1 RHDALDSHLAGRTS
15 TERVDRL
22 NVAGVPCG
30 PMHSIDKVFADPQ
43 VKHLDIVREI
53 ATAGG
58 TLRVVGQPVTLSRT
72 PSRVVAPPPGRGEHT
87 GEVLREFGFSDAEI
101 EKLRRDRVI

>member
-1 RHDALDSHLAGRTS
+1 MSSSFRVGRGIAPS
-15 TERVDRL
+15 V
-22 NVAGVPCG
+22 VAT
-30 PMHSIDKVFADPQ
+30 IDKVFADPQ
-43 VKHLDIVREI
+43 VEHLGIVREI

-58 TLRVVGQPVTLSRT
+58 KLRVVGQPVTLSRT

-87 GEVLREFGFSDAEI
+87 ADVLREFGFSDAEI